1 MKIFKWIIFIPAAL
15 LANYLAI
22 IVTLLLLSLLGYIFN
37 FMDVI
42 TLTPSKYSNP
52 LNPNKPFIITLIAGI
67 IGIGAYFIVG
77 NIVLELKGI
86 TIKQSKIG
94 NNLLLLF
101 TTIISIISGIIKFSE
116 SEIALGII
124 SIAQIIA
131 GVFFFKQF
139 KKE

>member
-1 MKIFKWIIFIPAAL
+1 MKFFKWIIFIPAAL

-94 NNLLLLF
+94 NNFLLLF

>member
-1 MKIFKWIIFIPAAL
+1 MKFFKWIIFIPAAL

-94 NNLLLLF
+94 NNFLLLF
-101 TTIISIISGIIKFSE
+101 TTIFSIISGIIKFSE